1 MALFFAWAFE
11 LTPEGLKKEKDVDR
25 SQSITNITGRRFDY
39 LIIMALIFALGYF
52 AFDKFVLDPS
62 RDADLVQTTTEA
74 VTEQATRAGN
84 AETADKSIAV
94 LPFINMSDDAANE
107 YFSDGITE
115 EILNL
120 LSKITQLRVV
130 SRSSAFAFKGK
141 ETHIPDVAQKLN
153 VAYVLEGSVRKSGQR
168 VRITAQLIEASTD
181 THRWSETYDR
191 TLDDIFAVQ
200 DEIAAAVTTAM
211 KLILVDELPTAE
223 ITNPE
228 AHELLLQGNYF
239 YHKRTADNYAR
250 AIEYFRQA
258 IAMDPDYSHPWS
270 ALGATYT
277 IQASMGSIPYDEGY
291 QLARE
296 ANEKALSLDPNNSS
310 AHSVRAWIAM
320 MYERDY
326 ALAASHFRRARI
338 LQPNSIAILANSA
351 SLAAIIGR
359 LKRSIEL
366 NQRALKLDPANPI
379 PNANL
384 AIQFCSLGRLD
395 DAESAARKALEL
407 NPNIYSAPGYL
418 AIIDILKGEPAV
430 ALERADAIKLEN
442 LKRVVLAIAH
452 YDLGNI
458 NESNRIVESFI
469 EDHADRWAYYIAW
482 VYAWRKE
489 NDPAFEWLQRAV
501 DEGQEI
507 DTIKT
512 EVLLQNLH
520 EDPRWE
526 ELLTNLGLSDSQV
539 AAIEI

>member
-1 MALFFAWAFE
+1 
-11 LTPEGLKKEKDVDR
+11 
-25 SQSITNITGRRFDY
+25 
-39 LIIMALIFALGYF
+39 
-52 AFDKFVLDPS
+52 
-62 RDADLVQTTTEA
+62 
-74 VTEQATRAGN
+74 
-84 AETADKSIAV
+84 
-94 LPFINMSDDAANE
+94 
-107 YFSDGITE
+107 
-115 EILNL
+115 
-120 LSKITQLRVV
+120 
-130 SRSSAFAFKGK
+130 
-141 ETHIPDVAQKLN
+141 
-153 VAYVLEGSVRKSGQR
+153 
-168 VRITAQLIEASTD
+168 
-181 THRWSETYDR
+181 
-191 TLDDIFAVQ
+191 
-200 DEIAAAVTTAM
+200 M
-211 KLILVDELPTAE
+211 KLMLVDEPPTAE
-223 ITNPE
+223 ATNPE
-228 AHELLLQGNYF
+228 AHELLLQGWYF
-239 YHKRTADNYAR
+239 YNKRTAEDYER

-258 IAMDPDYSHPWS
+258 IALDPDYSHPWS
-270 ALGATYT
+270 GLGASYT

-296 ANEKALSLDPNNSS
+296 ANEKALSLNPNNSS

-326 ALAASHFRRARI
+326 ALAASHFRRARS
-338 LQPNSIAILANSA
+338 LQPNNIAVLANSA
-351 SLAAIIGR
+351 TLAAILGR
-359 LKRSIEL
+359 LGQSIEL

-379 PNANL
+379 PNVNL

-407 NPNIYSAPGYL
+407 NPDIYSAPGYL

-512 EVLLQNLH
+512 ETLLKNLH

-526 ELLTNLGLSDSQV
+526 ELLTSLGLSDSQV